1 MHEVLVHPEG
11 IINVRRQ
18 WSSQRID
25 ARAIEEIFVK
35 QSVDEDGDIHCEIF
49 IRHPEGTNM
58 IPCISGIENFL
69 EEIRQFQPVIA
80 IKQPPPKRYWFG

>member
-11 IINVRRQ
+11 IIDVRRQ

-35 QSVDEDGDIHCEIF
+35 QSVDEDGDIHCKIF
-49 IRHPEGTNM
+49 IRHAEGTNM
-58 IPCISGIENFL
+58 IPCFRVSRIFS
-69 EEIRQFQPVIA
+69 
-80 IKQPPPKRYWFG
+80 KRYVSSSR